1 MPTHEFSIFTTS
13 EGRRWPKFLC
23 CAAMGRVRRGS
34 SQRPPNASSY
44 VPIVIEFIIGKNVVK
59 TGPNGIALLKQF
71 EGCQLAP
78 YLDTGGVWTVGY
90 GHTGSDIDQCTV
102 ATQDQADAWLAQ
114 DLQRAEAC
122 VNGYVTA
129 PINQNQFD
137 ALVDFAYNVGT
148 HALQGSTLL
157 KYLNLQKYQLADSEF
172 LKWNHDNGQIKLGL
186 TRRRQAE
193 RALFLTPA

>member
-1 MPTHEFSIFTTS
+1 M
-13 EGRRWPKFLC
+13 K
-23 CAAMGRVRRGS
+23 MGSAGL
-34 SQRPPNASSY
+34 
-44 VPIVIEFIIGKNVVK
+44 
-59 TGPNGIALLKQF
+59 ALLKGF
-71 EGCQLAP
+71 EKCSLAA
-78 YLDTGGVWTVGY
+78 YLDSGGVWTQGW
-90 GHTGSDIDQCTV
+90 GHTGPDVDQCRLW
-102 ATQDQADAWLAQ
+102 TQDEADDHLAQ
-114 DLQRAEAC
+114 DLRGPEAT